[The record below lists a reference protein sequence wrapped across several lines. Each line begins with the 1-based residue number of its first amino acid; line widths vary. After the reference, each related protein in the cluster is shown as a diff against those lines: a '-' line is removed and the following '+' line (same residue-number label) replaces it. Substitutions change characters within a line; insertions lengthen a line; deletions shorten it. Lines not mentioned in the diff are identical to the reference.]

1 MQNPEMTKKTITA
14 ADALKALLY
23 RTANNLPANFVL
35 STWSSKGKK
44 PQWTN
49 TTHIAQTK
57 RRLSSPRMRSESN
70 LTDVLATP
78 AEPLILASSDLG
90 LAAPTRVSLCFPSI
104 CTSFE

>member
-23 RTANNLPANFVL
+23 RTANNLPASFVL

-57 RRLSSPRMRSESN
+57 RRLSNPRMRSESD
-70 LTDVLATP
+70 LPDLLATP
-78 AEPLILASSDLG
+78 AEPTILAPSGLG
-90 LAAPTRVSLCFPSI
+90 LAAATLASPCFPS
-104 CTSFE
+104 TGASFE